1 MSENK
6 NVGGITRVRT
16 DNTGYNSPYLASN
29 IPNGR
34 QTTRVMHFEDCKT
47 EQELIDRIVRYYKRG
62 YVSTRKK
69 MALLALE
76 ILHELDEKDR
86 SYNYIPP
93 VIENLNGVVI
103 ADYAKHVAEALKSK

>member
-6 NVGGITRVRT
+6 NVGRVRT

-47 EQELIDRIVRYYKRG
+47 EQELIDRIVRYYNRG

-76 ILHELDEKDR
+76 ILQDLDEEDR
-86 SYNYIPP
+86 SYNYIHP
-93 VIENLNGVVI
+93 VLENLKGVVV